1 MARVN
6 LDNITTSVR
15 PRSAWEA
22 TDLGIVMARAWWWPL
37 ARVWLAVSLPVLL
50 VLELVLYRY
59 PLVVL
64 LVVWWLK
71 PLWER
76 PLLHILSQAFFGRVP
91 TLRETLRAFPAMAGR
106 QWFAS
111 LTWRRFSPTR
121 SMDLPVIQLE
131 HLKGRQRARRLGVL
145 HRTASSGAGWLTV
158 MGVHIEVLLSLAV
171 LVLMVMLIPVGSDWN
186 GGDVLMNDTLP
197 AQHLYVW
204 LSYGCMWLV
213 APFYAAAGFS
223 LYLNRRIWLEG
234 WDIEIGFH
242 RLRRRLAGR
251 QGGAAGAVAAVA
263 VLCGWLLAV
272 AVPGDVMADG
282 GGVDRQSAKAAIARI
297 MEDEDFNQ
305 QRTVHSLKGDWEWTV
320 EDDGSES
327 SPWLLEFAS
336 AMAEGMRLL
345 LWAAV
350 VIAVVMLV
358 VRYRQWLTYA
368 RIPAEGVG
376 EAPVVPESMFGLA
389 VGRDSLPEDVV
400 ARVRALWRQGRCRA
414 ALALLYRASL
424 TVLME
429 RDAYVFNEAL
439 TEGECMRLVNAGPSR
454 EISGY
459 FAELTRHWLALAYG
473 HRVPDGEA
481 VEWLCRRWPEVFGE
495 PAGENV

>member
-1 MARVN
+1 MN
-6 LDNITTSVR
+6 LDDITTAVR

-37 ARVWLAVSLPVLL
+37 ARAWLAVSLPVVL

-59 PLVVL
+59 PLVAL

-76 PLLHILSQAFFGRVP
+76 PLLHILSQAFFGQVP

-131 HLKGRQRARRLGVL
+131 DLKGRQRARRLGVL

-158 MGVHIEVLLSLAV
+158 MGVHIEALLSLAV
-171 LVLMVMLIPVGSDWN
+171 LALMVMLIPMGSDWS
-186 GGDVLMNDTLP
+186 GGDVVMGDTLP
-197 AQHLYVW
+197 TQHLYLW

-251 QGGAAGAVAAVA
+251 PGGTAGVIAAVA
-263 VLCGWLLAV
+263 VLCGGLAV
-272 AVPGDVMADG
+272 AVPSDVMADDG
-282 GGVDRQSAKAAIARI
+282 GLDRQSVKAAIEGI
-297 MEDEDFNQ
+297 MEHEDFNQ
-305 QRTVHSLKGDWEWTV
+305 QRTVRSLKGDWEWTS
-320 EDDGSES
+320 EEGDGES
-327 SPWLLEFAS
+327 PSWLLEFAS
-336 AMAEGMRLL
+336 VMAEGVRLL
-345 LWAAV
+345 LWVAV

-358 VRYRQWLTYA
+358 VRYRHWLTYA
-368 RIPAEGVG
+368 RPLAEEAGG
-376 EAPVVPESMFGLA
+376 APVMPESMFGLA

-400 ARVRALWRQGRCRA
+400 AEVRALWRQGHCRA

-429 RDAYVFNEAL
+429 RDAYAFNEAL
-439 TEGECMRLVNAGPSR
+439 TEGECLRLVNAGPSR

-459 FAELTRHWLALAYG
+459 FTQLTRYWLALAYG
-473 HRVPDGEA
+473 HRAPDGEA
-481 VEWLCRRWPEVFGE
+481 MELLCRRWPEVFGE